1 MYAEA
6 IIQRRIEIA
15 ERELEFRIEA
25 HSVAEVDDFNA
36 RLERKYEPAYAM
48 ARSEAQGA
56 QDAANVFQSYLT
68 RALCSPE
75 APALSAE
82 EVRFIENERALVACN
97 AAYFLTRHYFLKD
110 RQNIIRHFAFQ
121 GAQRVLFDAIARIES
136 MGRAIELIDPKA
148 RQLGV
153 STEVEGLIL
162 RMAAFTY
169 GAHAVIASAD
179 QDKLN
184 LMSQMMFLGYDRLS
198 WWLRPM
204 TSRRVQSAR
213 GMIVFGGME
222 SSVSFQHGSQKN
234 PIAMGSTPIAWH
246 LSEVSS
252 FINAYDLIEVGL
264 FKAVHPSTRIF
275 GVAEST
281 AKGDEG
287 WFYDTYWWSKA
298 HWEEGNARLMA
309 LFLPFYL
316 ADDMYPNP
324 MEQSSHPVPKGWRP
338 EPETRQMI
346 AESELYVQSIP
357 VLSKVLGTN
366 WRMPRE
372 KAHFWE
378 WNFLEARS
386 KGKEKMWFQEMPHC
400 LTASSLVSTNRG
412 IISIANAELAEF
424 TESGRVAGWI
434 PQGKAPTYCLTTG
447 DGRQITGT
455 SDHGVMTAG
464 GWKNFVD
471 LQPGEAITL
480 CPPQFACNEHEVKW
494 LWMASCDMTVRITLE
509 IGRLLGY
516 FMGDGSFHG
525 GVLEVSVDERDED
538 VRDDVAYLLEYATGR
553 KPTRK
558 RQGRMWRVQASNQKW
573 LEVLKALDCVQPA
586 HHKNLKR
593 SCGWKRKVHVPDCI
607 FRSPKPVVKEFLSA
621 LFECDGHAYRDAAR
635 AILFSKYDGFLRE
648 VQLLLLGFGIRAR
661 FAKPEIR
668 TRNGR
673 EYGGR
678 QLVIPAAFANAFYD
692 QIGFAGKRKQQSGKR
707 RSEERTWGVDPADLI
722 DTVKSV
728 VATGIEEEVY
738 DLSIDGSH
746 RFSANGILVH
756 NTDKACFQGSFD
768 NVFGREVIARAYGER
783 KTEYAV
789 YGIVGQSIETRHEP
803 EQEDVD
809 YSVPRVPVAYKNF
822 RGDTYRWEF
831 VPLEWEEDWE
841 SLEVLRDYDRHM
853 NKLFVWY
860 PPERGYDYSIGVDTS
875 NGISE
880 DATCIAVCRR
890 GRSPQEQDIQ
900 AAEFR
905 SDQVSHVEAFAWVLA
920 IAAYYGKYMD
930 GSPTSVRYK
939 EPYVAVE
946 QVMAVGDTVQL
957 QMANMGYSRF
967 HRMTR
972 YDSDPKHMRKA
983 DSRKRGWFTVGW
995 SRPMLTDGFVTYVL
1009 NGWYVVHSPWTQY
1022 EMDHWEVHL
1031 TASGKEKFE
1040 HSSDSHDDGI
1050 FANAMAAFCPNDR
1063 KTQADRSQRQ
1073 WRAIDGS
1080 PLIDVKKR
1088 DGVYFQV

>member
-1 MYAEA
+1 MYSAE
-6 IIQRRIEIA
+6 IIARRIEIA
-15 ERELEFRIEA
+15 ERELGWRIEA
-25 HSVAEVDDFNA
+25 HSVAEIDAFNA
-36 RLERKYEPAYAM
+36 LLERKYEQAYNL

-56 QDAANVFQSYLT
+56 QDATNVFQTCLT
-68 RALCSPE
+68 RALCDPS
-75 APALSAE
+75 APLLSAD

-121 GAQRVLFDAIARIES
+121 GAQRVLYDAIARIES

-204 TSRRVQSAR
+204 TTRRVQSAR
-213 GMIVFGGME
+213 GMIVFRGME

-298 HWEEGNARLMA
+298 NWEEGNARLMA

-316 ADDMYPNP
+316 AESMYPNP
-324 MEQSSHPVPKGWRP
+324 MEKLSHPVPKEWRA

-357 VLSKVLGTN
+357 VLSKVLGAN
-366 WRMPRE
+366 WKMPRE

-378 WNFLEARS
+378 WNFLEARA
-386 KGKEKMWFQEMPHC
+386 KGKEKMWFQEMPH
-400 LTASSLVSTNRG
+400 
-412 IISIANAELAEF
+412 
-424 TESGRVAGWI
+424 
-434 PQGKAPTYCLTTG
+434 
-447 DGRQITGT
+447 
-455 SDHGVMTAG
+455 
-464 GWKNFVD
+464 
-471 LQPGEAITL
+471 
-480 CPPQFACNEHEVKW
+480 
-494 LWMASCDMTVRITLE
+494 
-509 IGRLLGY
+509 
-516 FMGDGSFHG
+516 
-525 GVLEVSVDERDED
+525 
-538 VRDDVAYLLEYATGR
+538 
-553 KPTRK
+553 
-558 RQGRMWRVQASNQKW
+558 
-573 LEVLKALDCVQPA
+573 
-586 HHKNLKR
+586 
-593 SCGWKRKVHVPDCI
+593 
-607 FRSPKPVVKEFLSA
+607 
-621 LFECDGHAYRDAAR
+621 
-635 AILFSKYDGFLRE
+635 
-648 VQLLLLGFGIRAR
+648 
-661 FAKPEIR
+661 
-668 TRNGR
+668 
-673 EYGGR
+673 
-678 QLVIPAAFANAFYD
+678 
-692 QIGFAGKRKQQSGKR
+692 
-707 RSEERTWGVDPADLI
+707 
-722 DTVKSV
+722 
-728 VATGIEEEVY
+728 
-738 DLSIDGSH
+738 
-746 RFSANGILVH
+746 
-756 NTDKACFQGSFD
+756 TDKACFQGSFD
-768 NVFGREVIARAYGER
+768 NVFGRETIARAYSER

-789 YGIVGQSIETRHEP
+789 YGIVGQSIEPRHEP
-803 EQEDVD
+803 DQEDVD
-809 YSVPRVPVAYKNF
+809 YSLPRVPVSYKNF
-822 RGDTYRWEF
+822 RGETYRWEF
-831 VPLEWEEDWE
+831 VPLEWTEKWD
-841 SLEVLRDYDRHM
+841 SLEELRGFDAHM
-853 NKLFVWY
+853 NKLFVWLT
-860 PPERGYDYSIGVDTS
+860 PERGYDYSIGIDTS

-890 GRSPQEQDIQ
+890 GRSPQEKDIQ

-905 SDQVSHVEAFAWVLA
+905 SNRVSHVEAFAWAMA

-930 GSPTSVRYK
+930 GAPGSIRHR

-946 QVMAVGDTVQL
+946 QIMAVGDTVQL
-957 QMANMGYSRF
+957 QMANMGYGRF
-967 HRMTR
+967 HKMTR

-983 DSRKRGWFTVGW
+983 DSRKRGWFTTSW

-1031 TASGKEKFE
+1031 TAGGKEKKE
-1040 HSSDSHDDGI
+1040 HSSDSTDDGI

-1063 KTQADRSQRQ
+1063 KVQADRSQRQ
-1073 WRAIDGS
+1073 WRAGDGQQG
-1080 PLIDVKKR
+1080 IDVR
-1088 DGVYFQV
+1088 SGHGVYFQV